1 MAHTNQPKIITKANK
16 MTYMEKFFEIF
27 KQNIKTERLEMRI
40 LAPTPENAKVIWN
53 VLKNENPQDFKYMY
67 YSMTHNSYLP
77 ESLQETQDIMTRD
90 NEYKNGCAYYIF
102 NDNKFIGYMRI
113 HFWAESRTLQCAS
126 VWFLKSAWSKGFNT
140 EIHNKLEDLAF
151 NKLHVN
157 RICRQTM
164 AGNLA
169 SKKSIESGGYHLDGI
184 DRQSNCMP
192 DGTFM
197 DHLMFSKLLCE
208 YNK

>member
-1 MAHTNQPKIITKANK
+1 
-16 MTYMEKFFEIF
+16 MEKFFEIF

-40 LAPTPENAKVIWN
+40 LAPTPENAKIIWD

-67 YSMTHNSYLP
+67 YSMSHNSYLP
-77 ESLQETQDIMTRD
+77 ESLQETQDIMMRD
-90 NEYKNGCAYYIF
+90 NEYKNGFAYYIF

-113 HFWAESRTLQCAS
+113 HYWAESRTLQCAS
-126 VWFLKSAWSKGFNT
+126 VWFIKSAWGKGFNK

-164 AGNLA
+164 AGNLT

-184 DRQSNCMP
+184 DRQSNLMP

-197 DHLMFSKLLCE
+197 DHLMYSKLFCE